1 MMVIKERKRKEE
13 EGGKKTRKAVSAN
26 RYARGCGRRSLRTH
40 HSSIRPNSTAKV
52 NGKIRMRGPH
62 VKGKGER
69 SREERGSDNMVRT
82 LALTSRSSSTCR
94 DTENPEEKRETAK
107 GGNGHQ
113 WKEKEKR
120 VKRRNEERK
129 SWEKRKGKRGKK

>member
-1 MMVIKERKRKEE
+1 M
-13 EGGKKTRKAVSAN
+13 
-26 RYARGCGRRSLRTH
+26 
-40 HSSIRPNSTAKV
+40 
-52 NGKIRMRGPH
+52 
-62 VKGKGER
+62 KGKGER